1 VSQKTAEVPQAEL
14 VDGKSFPYDGFI
26 SYRHSEK
33 QTRIVSAIQEALHRF
48 AKPFWKLRALRLYRD
63 ESNLSARPDLWG
75 EIVEALDQS
84 RYFLLVA
91 SPEAAES
98 KWVKRE
104 TKHWLDR
111 RGERNLIILLT
122 DGQIAWDD
130 ARQQFNAA
138 GSSAIPRPLL
148 THFKTEPLYVDLR
161 WAGEPHAQLEMS
173 NPSFADAVATIA
185 AELHGKSKDELT
197 GIDVQEHRRWR
208 WVRNI
213 GVMAISLLA
222 VGMTIAA
229 YYWYEERNRAIAE
242 EGIVVAHSLAA
253 QAESLLVQRGSLL
266 ESAGLYAVESVKRAP
281 SLAGDRA
288 IRKVL
293 ALLPKRVAEMNCA
306 AGGKVKSKA
315 FSPDGRYLATA
326 GSDGSPRIWDTGSG
340 QLLAELPTGP
350 VEMMK
355 FSPARHHIVALN
367 AGVASIWDFDPTRRI
382 ATLGQSD
389 VRDAEYSPEGAF
401 LVSVGSDKT
410 TRIWDGSLY
419 DEVATLANA
428 QAMTS
433 VAVAPRADEIIAS
446 NINIAEVFSSPGPP
460 KQTIETGTPTRFQY
474 SRNGAYLSEVMPN
487 RYLATLMD
495 TALRESLL
503 YLDRHWS
510 AAFSRDG
517 TVAAL
522 ASPEWDAIA
531 YDLPSCSKAG
541 VKWVP
546 GPGAVMHPVDVAGR
560 SSCRPLGKIHHD
572 DSIVSIVVNAD
583 GSLLGTTS
591 RDGTA
596 RVWDSYRGR
605 EVLRLVEETQGKI
618 EELSFS
624 ADGKLVTGFG
634 PNTCR
639 TWISTGFR
647 QVAALPAD
655 DAVTDVAFSPDGS
668 RMATINA
675 GVMTRAEV
683 AARVWT
689 VPEGRDA
696 GSVTSGGLGR
706 HSVALGQDGK
716 TVMIDNRDIR
726 NTSTGAVIAAMP
738 KISDGALSAVSR
750 SSNLVAIVTKDN
762 DLVVINRVDGEREI
776 ARKTHVTGPITALAF
791 SPDECCLVI
800 AGERKALVWRWKTG
814 EEFVLSEPTS
824 KVVKAA
830 FDGAGKSLA
839 LVGGEQS
846 NVIQVFDAATGH
858 QNFSPL
864 RHDAEITG
872 IAFSPDG
879 AHLATSSGDRRVRIW
894 KLSDREQVAEFE
906 HDDTVLAV
914 AFSPDGKYVLSGGGR
929 SDRTG
934 RLWLWRPGDLVREAC
949 SRLVR
954 KRLTAD
960 EWKQTIGLTEPLLA
974 TCPEEATP

>member
-1 VSQKTAEVPQAEL
+1 VSQKTAEAPQAGL

-148 THFKTEPLYVDLR
+148 THFKTEPLYVDLS

-306 AGGKVKSKA
+306 AGAKVKSKA

-340 QLLAELPTGP
+340 QLLAELPGRDDEIQP
-350 VEMMK
+350 G
-355 FSPARHHIVALN
+355 A
-367 AGVASIWDFDPTRRI
+367 ASHRCAQCRRRLD
-382 ATLGQSD
+382 LGF
-389 VRDAEYSPEGAF
+389 R
-401 LVSVGSDKT
+401 
-410 TRIWDGSLY
+410 
-419 DEVATLANA
+419 
-428 QAMTS
+428 
-433 VAVAPRADEIIAS
+433 PRAPHCDPWTE
-446 NINIAEVFSSPGPP
+446 
-460 KQTIETGTPTRFQY
+460 RR
-474 SRNGAYLSEVMPN
+474 SR
-487 RYLATLMD
+487 
-495 TALRESLL
+495 
-503 YLDRHWS
+503 
-510 AAFSRDG
+510 
-517 TVAAL
+517 
-522 ASPEWDAIA
+522 
-531 YDLPSCSKAG
+531 
-541 VKWVP
+541 
-546 GPGAVMHPVDVAGR
+546 
-560 SSCRPLGKIHHD
+560 CR
-572 DSIVSIVVNAD
+572 V
-583 GSLLGTTS
+583 
-591 RDGTA
+591 
-596 RVWDSYRGR
+596 
-605 EVLRLVEETQGKI
+605 
-618 EELSFS
+618 
-624 ADGKLVTGFG
+624 
-634 PNTCR
+634 
-639 TWISTGFR
+639 
-647 QVAALPAD
+647 
-655 DAVTDVAFSPDGS
+655 
-668 RMATINA
+668 
-675 GVMTRAEV
+675 
-683 AARVWT
+683 
-689 VPEGRDA
+689 
-696 GSVTSGGLGR
+696 
-706 HSVALGQDGK
+706 
-716 TVMIDNRDIR
+716 
-726 NTSTGAVIAAMP
+726 
-738 KISDGALSAVSR
+738 
-750 SSNLVAIVTKDN
+750 
-762 DLVVINRVDGEREI
+762 
-776 ARKTHVTGPITALAF
+776 
-791 SPDECCLVI
+791 
-800 AGERKALVWRWKTG
+800 
-814 EEFVLSEPTS
+814 
-824 KVVKAA
+824 
-830 FDGAGKSLA
+830 
-839 LVGGEQS
+839 
-846 NVIQVFDAATGH
+846 
-858 QNFSPL
+858 
-864 RHDAEITG
+864 
-872 IAFSPDG
+872 
-879 AHLATSSGDRRVRIW
+879 
-894 KLSDREQVAEFE
+894 
-906 HDDTVLAV
+906 
-914 AFSPDGKYVLSGGGR
+914 
-929 SDRTG
+929 
-934 RLWLWRPGDLVREAC
+934 
-949 SRLVR
+949 
-954 KRLTAD
+954 
-960 EWKQTIGLTEPLLA
+960 
-974 TCPEEATP
+974 